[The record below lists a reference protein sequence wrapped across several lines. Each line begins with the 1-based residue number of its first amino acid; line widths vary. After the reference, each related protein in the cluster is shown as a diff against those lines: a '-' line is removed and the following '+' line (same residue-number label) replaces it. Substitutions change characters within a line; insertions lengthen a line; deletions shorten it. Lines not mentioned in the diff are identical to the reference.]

1 MSPCSQNAF
10 ISDSKVF
17 KINFK
22 AEPMMQEELYIV
34 LHQVLSAQFYNQSD
48 DIQDLYR
55 SFAISAVSVFIYIPD
70 SLKEGCLKL
79 AEGPKGGDAAQ

>member
-1 MSPCSQNAF
+1 MAEISDQALANSSLMSTLWKVRRRIVSPCSQNAF

-34 LHQVLSAQFYNQSD
+34 LHQVLSAQFYNKSD
-48 DIQDLYR
+48 DI
-55 SFAISAVSVFIYIPD
+55 
-70 SLKEGCLKL
+70 
-79 AEGPKGGDAAQ
+79 

>member
-34 LHQVLSAQFYNQSD
+34 LHQVLSAQFYNKSD
-48 DIQDLYR
+48 DI
-55 SFAISAVSVFIYIPD
+55 
-70 SLKEGCLKL
+70 
-79 AEGPKGGDAAQ
+79 